1 VQSRELLRGELS
13 KDMQIRF
20 TMKPAAG
27 GGVSMNTVLILI
39 FFNCL
44 LIIFQISS
52 YASTLKYRREW
63 WPPGA
68 PKCATTI
75 KNMEYESLNTISLDL
90 SHGELRNFPA
100 HGIATRLI
108 VEVGSYRN
116 GPRTFSAVVMTS
128 KRLNNLHEILYEC
141 EWEGEDALSVKVT
154 ARSIKPDWNMGR
166 LYGTMVLVCEF
177 PHEVGTDAEGGRL
190 VLTAGY
196 ADVFRAP
203 ERFVALMEM
212 KGEYNASRYSPPYP
226 YEMTFCGSP
235 LYGNIS
241 PQRIREWIAY
251 HAWFFGENTLFVFQD
266 AGGVHEEVYRVLKP
280 WIELGRVRVQ
290 NLRQAEVYE
299 GYYHHQVW
307 CSKKLTRQVWCSLTL
322 NKVLAR
328 LHVFIGN
335 RFWKEV
341 IITTSTQE
349 CRLLRI
355 QCMFISVHARD

>member
-20 TMKPAAG
+20 TMKPRVLDPIAAPAAG

-39 FFNCL
+39 FLNCL
-44 LIIFQISS
+44 LLVFQISS
-52 YASTLKYRREW
+52 YASTLIYKRGW
-63 WPPGA
+63 WLPGA
-68 PKCATTI
+68 PQRATAI
-75 KNMEYESLNTISLDL
+75 RNMEYESLNTTSLDL

-128 KRLNNLHEILYEC
+128 KRLSNLHKILYEC

-307 CSKKLTRQVWCSLTL
+307 CSKKL
-322 NKVLAR
+322 A
-328 LHVFIGN
+328 
-335 RFWKEV
+335 
-341 IITTSTQE
+341 
-349 CRLLRI
+349 
-355 QCMFISVHARD
+355 